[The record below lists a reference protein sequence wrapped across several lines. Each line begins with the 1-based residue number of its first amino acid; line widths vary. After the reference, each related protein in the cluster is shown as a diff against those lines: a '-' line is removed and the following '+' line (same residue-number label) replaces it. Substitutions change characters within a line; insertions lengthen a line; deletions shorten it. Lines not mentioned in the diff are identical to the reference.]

1 MPLSATRGSGPTAR
15 LGARAVRAGPP
26 PAACRPP
33 HAEAAAVRP
42 SQGAAPA
49 SRVGRH
55 TVPGQKSTRDP
66 HGISG
71 QRPVVRTSRLLLL
84 QDVVPRAS
92 PQTPVDGLHSA
103 LLQVALWAAACPPR
117 HQPTVLCA
125 PSSWAGTESRVLAPG
140 AHPPAARPGV
150 GIRDAPC
157 QLLLLNSP
165 KDQHG
170 HTGADP
176 GTAVPEGKVKVKVLF
191 PFRKATKRENTDTLS
206 RAQQHVRLARE
217 EPSAV
222 SQAATAV
229 SHPVRGQPRVSRR
242 RDPRRFSLPASRRI
256 GRRAAPWRGPL
267 PLRARQPDL
276 CPPRL

>member
-71 QRPVVRTSRLLLL
+71 QRPVVRTSRLLPL
-84 QDVVPRAS
+84 QDVVPRTS

-103 LLQVALWAAACPPR
+103 AASGTLGCSLPAATSAHGALRAFELGGDGEPSPGSGCPPACR
-117 HQPTVLCA
+117 SA
-125 PSSWAGTESRVLAPG
+125 
-140 AHPPAARPGV
+140 GV